1 MGQKNK
7 GTHTGIGTGELSEAV
22 FAFALIGKTLNV
34 DMWDVLTQYNDNEAI
49 FDTVSFYGDGK
60 TDEAVSELNAWRSGF
75 YNDTTFEVINA
86 TVRFVN
92 DYDFPSFDTV
102 YNMGASG
109 KDDIAL
115 YRNGER
121 VQGFS
126 LKWKHDNA
134 YRQQSV
140 AWKSIDALYG
150 MFVDMDG
157 AYASWD
163 SVIPTFT
170 TPALRYSTAKGD
182 YSDELRTQT
191 DKMMSDYER
200 IIWGEFIARMCEAD
214 PKRVATALLTLY
226 TGGNDD
232 ITFVELST
240 GKATDVSMDSV
251 DDIASTIGRIGFERN
266 DSTGR
271 TRRLIVTNDGAEMMT
286 FVFTQS
292 TNRASIHMD
301 RDYRIA
307 KPQVY
312 VEVSI

>member
-1 MGQKNK
+1 MGMKNK
-7 GTHTGIGTGELSEAV
+7 GTNTGIGTGELSEVV

-34 DMWDVLTQYNDNEAI
+34 DMWDVLAQYDNNEAI

-60 TDEAVSELNAWRSGF
+60 TDEAVAELNAYRSGF
-75 YNDTTFEVINA
+75 YSETTFEVINA

-92 DYDFPSFDTV
+92 KYNFPSFDTV

-109 KDDIAL
+109 KDDVSL

-140 AWKSIDALYG
+140 NWSSINALYG

-157 AYASWD
+157 AKSSWE
-163 SVIPTFT
+163 SVVPTFT
-170 TPALRYSTAKGD
+170 TPALRYSTSKGD

-191 DKMMSDYER
+191 DKMMNDYDR
-200 IIWGEFIARMCEAD
+200 IIWGEFIARMSESD
-214 PKRVATALLTLY
+214 PKRVATALLNLY

-240 GKATDVSMDSV
+240 GKATDVTMDSV
-251 DDIASTIGRIGFERN
+251 DALAYTIGRIGFERN
-266 DSTGR
+266 DSNGR
-271 TRRLIVTNDGAEMMT
+271 TRRLTVTNDGTEIMT
-286 FVFTQS
+286 LVFTQS
-292 TNRASIHMD
+292 TNRASKHMD

-312 VEVSI
+312 VEVTL

>member
-34 DMWDVLTQYNDNEAI
+34 DMWDVLTQYNNNEAI

-292 TNRASIHMD
+292 TNHASIHMD

>member
-22 FAFALIGKTLNV
+22 FAFALIGKTLNT
-34 DMWDVLTQYNDNEAI
+34 DMWDVLAKYDNNEAH

-60 TDEAVSELNAWRSGF
+60 TDEAVAELRAYAQGF
-75 YNDTTFEVINA
+75 NTDATYKVINS
-86 TVRFVN
+86 TVRFVTRYN
-92 DYDFPSFDTV
+92 FPSFDTV
-102 YNMGASG
+102 LNKGASG
-109 KDDIAL
+109 KDDVAL
-115 YRNGER
+115 YLDGER

-140 AWKSIDALYG
+140 NWSSINALYG
-150 MFVDMDG
+150 EFVDMDG

-163 SVIPTFT
+163 SAIPTFT
-170 TPALRYSTAKGD
+170 TPALRNSTAKGD

-191 DKMMSDYER
+191 DKMMSDYDR
-200 IIWGEFIARMCEAD
+200 IIWGEFIARMSEAD
-214 PKRVATALLTLY
+214 PKRVATALLNLY

-240 GKATDVSMDSV
+240 GKATDVTMDSV
-251 DDIASTIGRIGFERN
+251 DAIASTMGRIGFERN
-266 DSTGR
+266 DTNGR
-271 TRRLIVTNDGAEMMT
+271 TRRLIVTNDGVEMMI
-286 FVFTQS
+286 FEFTQS
-292 TNRASIHMD
+292 TNRASTHMD

-312 VEVSI
+312 VEVTL

>member
-34 DMWDVLTQYNDNEAI
+34 DMWDVLSQYDGQEAI

-60 TDEAVSELNAWRSGF
+60 TDEAVAELNAYRGGF
-75 YNDTTFEVINA
+75 RTNTTYEVINA
-86 TVRFVN
+86 TVRFVK
-92 DYDFPSFDTV
+92 DYNFPTFDTV
-102 YNMGASG
+102 LNKGASG

-115 YRNGER
+115 YLDGER

-140 AWKSIDALYG
+140 AWKSINALYG
-150 MFVDMDG
+150 EFVDMDG
-157 AYASWD
+157 ACASWE
-163 SVIPTFT
+163 SVIPTFS
-170 TPALRYSTAKGD
+170 TPALRNSTAKGD

-191 DKMMSDYER
+191 DKMMNDYDR
-200 IIWGEFIARMCEAD
+200 IIWGEFIARLSEAD
-214 PKRVATALLTLY
+214 PKRVATALLNLY

-251 DDIASTIGRIGFERN
+251 DTLASTIGRISFERN

-271 TRRLIVTNDGAEMMT
+271 TRRLIVNNNDTKIMEFT
-286 FVFTQS
+286 FTQS
-292 TNRASIHMD
+292 TNHAGSGLD
-301 RDYRIA
+301 RDYRVA

-312 VEVSI
+312 VEVTL